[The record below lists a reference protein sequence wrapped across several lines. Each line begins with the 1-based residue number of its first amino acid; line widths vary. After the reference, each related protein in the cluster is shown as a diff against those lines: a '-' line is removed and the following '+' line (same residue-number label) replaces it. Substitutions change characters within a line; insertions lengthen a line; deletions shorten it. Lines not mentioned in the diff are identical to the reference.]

1 MKKKVLHV
9 AETVKGGVATVIR
22 QLVQPNDE
30 FDFYCLLPDSQYGEI
45 GSFPESKLKKFS
57 RTGRNIPSF
66 ISLAVNYIRLVHKEK
81 PDVIH
86 IHSTFAGVICRL
98 LTPLIRMTYKPK
110 IIYCPHAFSFLM
122 DTSEK
127 KKGIYTRIE
136 KFLQKNT
143 DVIICT
149 SEYEKKIALDVGMG
163 SDNLTVVYNG
173 VEPPLSTSEY
183 TTPYQS
189 DKINILFVGRFDYQ
203 KGFDL
208 VKAIASGLD
217 DRFLITVVGGN
228 VHSKESPPQ
237 HARISYKGWLTSSEI
252 APYFSHADVL
262 LMPSRWE
269 SFGLV
274 AVEAESYGLP
284 VVASRCSSL
293 PEVVSEGVTGYL
305 FTTNHADEAV
315 EILSARAKEDW
326 ASMKTACVDFYYAN
340 FTSDKMISNTY
351 CLYR

>member
-30 FDFYCLLPDSQYGEI
+30 FDFYCLLPDSQSGEI
-45 GSFPESKLKKFS
+45 GVFPESKLKKFS

-66 ISLAVNYIRLVHKEK
+66 ISLAINYIRVVRKEK
-81 PDVIH
+81 PEVIH

-98 LTPLIRMTYKPK
+98 LTPLIRMTCKPK

-127 KKGIYTRIE
+127 KKKIYTRIE
-136 KFLQKNT
+136 KFLQKST

-149 SEYEKKIALDVGMG
+149 SGYEKKIALDVGMD
-163 SDNLTVVYNG
+163 SANLTVIYNG
-173 VEPPLSTSEY
+173 VEPPMPAADY
-183 TTPYQS
+183 TTPYSS

-208 VKAIASGLD
+208 VTDIASKLD
-217 DRFLITVVGGN
+217 DKFLITVIGGN
-228 VHSKESPPQ
+228 VHSKEQPPQ
-237 HARISYKGWLTSSEI
+237 HARINYKGWLSSSEI
-252 APYFSHADVL
+252 APYFAHADVL

-305 FTTNHADEAV
+305 FTTNNADEAV
-315 EILSARAKEDW
+315 DILSTRDKEDW
-326 ASMKTACVDFYYAN
+326 ASMKVSCINFYCAN
-340 FTSDKMISNTY
+340 FTSEKMVSNTY
-351 CLYR
+351 HLYR

>member
-22 QLVQPNDE
+22 QLVQQNDE
-30 FDFYCLLPDSQYGEI
+30 FDFYCVLPDSQYREI
-45 GSFPESKLKKFS
+45 GAFPAEKMKVFT
-57 RTGRNIPSF
+57 RTGRNISSF
-66 ISLAVNYIRLVHKEK
+66 ISLAINYIQMVRKEK

-86 IHSTFAGVICRL
+86 VHSTFAGVVCRL
-98 LTPLIRMTYKPK
+98 LTPLVRMTCKPK

-127 KKGIYTRIE
+127 KKKVYAKIE
-136 KFLQKNT
+136 KILQKNT

-149 SEYEKKIALDVGMG
+149 SEYEKRTALMAGL
-163 SDNLTVVYNG
+163 SPDNLTVVYNG
-173 VEPPLSTSEY
+173 VEPPVTLSDDTN
-183 TTPYQS
+183 PYRQ

-208 VKAIASGLD
+208 VQRIADELD
-217 DRFLITVVGGN
+217 DRFLITIVGGN
-228 VHSKESPPQ
+228 VHAKEQPAS
-237 HARISYKGWLTSSEI
+237 HARMDFKGWLTSAEM
-252 APYFSHADVL
+252 APYFTYADVL

-305 FTTNHADEAV
+305 FTTNQADEAV
-315 EILSARAKEDW
+315 EILNVRDQRDWSA
-326 ASMKTACVDFYYAN
+326 MKVDCVDFYNAN
-340 FTSDKMISNTY
+340 FTSEKMISNT
-351 CLYR
+351 

>member
-22 QLVQPNDE
+22 QLVQQNDE
-30 FDFYCLLPDSQYGEI
+30 FDFYCVLPDSQYREI
-45 GSFPESKLKKFS
+45 GAFPAEKMKVFT
-57 RTGRNIPSF
+57 RTGRNISSF
-66 ISLAVNYIRLVHKEK
+66 ISLAINYIQMVRKEK

-86 IHSTFAGVICRL
+86 VHSTFAGVVCRL
-98 LTPLIRMTYKPK
+98 LTPLVRMTCRPK

-127 KKGIYTRIE
+127 KKKVYAKIE
-136 KFLQKNT
+136 KILQKNT

-149 SEYEKKIALDVGMG
+149 SEYEKRTALMAGL
-163 SDNLTVVYNG
+163 SPDNLTVVYNG
-173 VEPPLSTSEY
+173 VEPPVTLSDDTN
-183 TTPYQS
+183 PYRQ

-208 VKAIASGLD
+208 VQRIADELD
-217 DRFLITVVGGN
+217 DRFLITIVGGN
-228 VHSKESPPQ
+228 VHAKEQPAS
-237 HARISYKGWLTSSEI
+237 HARMDFKGWLTSAEM
-252 APYFSHADVL
+252 APYFTYADVL

-305 FTTNHADEAV
+305 FTTNQADEAV
-315 EILSARAKEDW
+315 EILNARDQRDWSA
-326 ASMKTACVDFYYAN
+326 MKVDCVDFYNAN
-340 FTSDKMISNTY
+340 FTSEEMISNTY
-351 CLYR
+351 RHYR

>member
-22 QLVQPNDE
+22 QLVQPNGE
-30 FDFYCLLPDSQYGEI
+30 FDFYCLLPDSQYSEI
-45 GSFPESKLKKFS
+45 GTFPESKLKKFTRS
-57 RTGRNIPSF
+57 GRNISSF
-66 ISLAVNYIRLVHKEK
+66 ISLAVNYIRIVRKEK

-98 LTPLIRMTYKPK
+98 LTPLIRMSCQPK

-127 KKGIYTRIE
+127 KKRVYTRIE
-136 KFLQKNT
+136 KILQKKT

-149 SEYEKKIALDVGMG
+149 SEYEKRVALGVGLD
-163 SDNLTVVYNG
+163 SNNLTVVYNG
-173 VEPPLSTSEY
+173 VEPPLPTGNHV
-183 TTPYQS
+183 TPYQS

-208 VKAIASGLD
+208 VKEIADRLD
-217 DRFLITVVGGN
+217 DGFLITVVGGN
-228 VHSKESPPQ
+228 VHATEHPPL
-237 HARISYKGWLTSSEI
+237 HARINYKGWLTSTEI
-252 APYFSHADVL
+252 APYFSYADVL

-293 PEVVSEGVTGYL
+293 PEVVCEGVTGYL
-305 FTTNHADEAV
+305 FTTNKANEAV
-315 EILSARAKEDW
+315 EILSTRGKDDW
-326 ASMKTACVDFYYAN
+326 ASMKAACVDFYSTN
-340 FTSDKMISNTY
+340 FTSDRMVSSTY
-351 CLYR
+351 HLYR

>member
-22 QLVQPNDE
+22 QLVQQNDE
-30 FDFYCLLPDSQYGEI
+30 FDFYCVLPDSQYREI
-45 GSFPESKLKKFS
+45 GAFPAEKMKVFT
-57 RTGRNIPSF
+57 RTGRNISSF
-66 ISLAVNYIRLVHKEK
+66 ISLAINYIQMVRKEK

-86 IHSTFAGVICRL
+86 VHSTFAGVVCRL
-98 LTPLIRMTYKPK
+98 LTPLVRMTCRPK

-127 KKGIYTRIE
+127 KKKVYAKIE
-136 KFLQKNT
+136 KILQKNT

-149 SEYEKKIALDVGMG
+149 SEYEKRTALMAGL
-163 SDNLTVVYNG
+163 SPDNLTVVYNG
-173 VEPPLSTSEY
+173 VEPPVKLPDDTN
-183 TTPYQS
+183 PYRQ

-208 VKAIASGLD
+208 VQRIADELD
-217 DRFLITVVGGN
+217 DRFLITIVGGN
-228 VHSKESPPQ
+228 VHAKEQPAPHS
-237 HARISYKGWLTSSEI
+237 RMDFKGWLTSAEM
-252 APYFSHADVL
+252 APYFTYADVL

-305 FTTNHADEAV
+305 FTTNQADEAV
-315 EILSARAKEDW
+315 
-326 ASMKTACVDFYYAN
+326 
-340 FTSDKMISNTY
+340 
-351 CLYR
+351 

>member
-22 QLVQPNDE
+22 QLVQQNDE
-30 FDFYCLLPDSQYGEI
+30 FDFYCVLPDSQYREI
-45 GSFPESKLKKFS
+45 GAFPAEKIKVFT
-57 RTGRNIPSF
+57 RTGRNISSF
-66 ISLAVNYIRLVHKEK
+66 ISLAINYIQMVRKEK

-86 IHSTFAGVICRL
+86 VHSTFAGVVCRL
-98 LTPLIRMTYKPK
+98 LTPLVRMTCRPK

-127 KKGIYTRIE
+127 KKKVYAKIE
-136 KFLQKNT
+136 KILQKNT

-149 SEYEKKIALDVGMG
+149 SEYEKRTALMAGL
-163 SDNLTVVYNG
+163 SPDNLTVVYNG
-173 VEPPLSTSEY
+173 VEPPVKLPDDTN
-183 TTPYQS
+183 PYRQ

-208 VKAIASGLD
+208 VHRIADELD
-217 DRFLITVVGGN
+217 DRFLITIVGGN
-228 VHSKESPPQ
+228 VHAKEQPAPHS
-237 HARISYKGWLTSSEI
+237 RMDFKGWLTSAEM
-252 APYFSHADVL
+252 APYFTYADVL

-305 FTTNHADEAV
+305 FTTNQADEAV
-315 EILSARAKEDW
+315 EILNARDQRDW
-326 ASMKTACVDFYYAN
+326 NAMKVDCVDFYNAN
-340 FTSDKMISNTY
+340 FTSEKMISNT
-351 CLYR
+351 

>member
-22 QLVQPNDE
+22 QLVQQNDE
-30 FDFYCLLPDSQYGEI
+30 FDFYCVLPDSQYREI
-45 GSFPESKLKKFS
+45 GAFPAEKMKVFT
-57 RTGRNIPSF
+57 RTGRNISSF
-66 ISLAVNYIRLVHKEK
+66 ISLAINYIQMVRKEK

-86 IHSTFAGVICRL
+86 VHSTFAGVVCRL
-98 LTPLIRMTYKPK
+98 LTPLVRMTCRPK

-127 KKGIYTRIE
+127 KKKVYAKIE
-136 KFLQKNT
+136 KILQKNT

-149 SEYEKKIALDVGMG
+149 SEYEKRTALMAGL
-163 SDNLTVVYNG
+163 SPDNLTVVYNG
-173 VEPPLSTSEY
+173 VEPPVKLPDDTN
-183 TTPYQS
+183 PYRQ

-208 VKAIASGLD
+208 VQRIADELD
-217 DRFLITVVGGN
+217 DRFLITIVGGN
-228 VHSKESPPQ
+228 VHAKEQPAP
-237 HARISYKGWLTSSEI
+237 HARMDFKGWLTSAEM
-252 APYFSHADVL
+252 APYFTYADVL

-305 FTTNHADEAV
+305 FTTNQADEAV
-315 EILSARAKEDW
+315 EILNARDQRDWSA
-326 ASMKTACVDFYYAN
+326 MKVDCVDFYNAN
-340 FTSDKMISNTY
+340 FTSEKMISNTY
-351 CLYR
+351 

>member
-22 QLVQPNDE
+22 QLVQQNDE
-30 FDFYCLLPDSQYGEI
+30 FDFYCVLPDSQYREI
-45 GSFPESKLKKFS
+45 GAFPDEKMKVFS

-66 ISLAVNYIRLVHKEK
+66 ISLAIKYIQLVRKEK

-86 IHSTFAGVICRL
+86 VHSTFAGVVCRL
-98 LTPLIRMTYKPK
+98 LTPLVRMTCKPK

-127 KKGIYTRIE
+127 KKKVYAKIE
-136 KFLQKNT
+136 KVLQKNT

-149 SEYEKKIALDVGMG
+149 SEYEKRTALMAGMEPG
-163 SDNLTVVYNG
+163 NLTVVYNG
-173 VEPPLSTSEY
+173 VEPPVALPDETN
-183 TTPYQS
+183 PYHQ

-208 VKAIASGLD
+208 VQQIADKLD
-217 DRFLITVVGGN
+217 DRFLITIVGGN
-228 VHSKESPPQ
+228 VHAKEQPAP
-237 HARISYKGWLTSSEI
+237 HVRMDFKGWLTPSAM
-252 APYFSHADVL
+252 APYFTYADVL

-293 PEVVSEGVTGYL
+293 PEVVNEGVTGYL
-305 FTTNHADEAV
+305 FTTNAADEAA
-315 EILSARAKEDW
+315 EILSTRDKRDW
-326 ASMKTACVDFYYAN
+326 GAMKADCVDFYNAN
-340 FTSDKMISNTY
+340 FTSEKMVSNTY
-351 CLYR
+351 RLYR

>member
-22 QLVQPNDE
+22 QLVQQNDE
-30 FDFYCLLPDSQYGEI
+30 FDFYCVLPDSQYREI
-45 GSFPESKLKKFS
+45 GAFPAEKMKVFT
-57 RTGRNIPSF
+57 RTGRNISSF
-66 ISLAVNYIRLVHKEK
+66 ISLAINYIQMVRKEK

-86 IHSTFAGVICRL
+86 VHSTFAGVVCRL
-98 LTPLIRMTYKPK
+98 LTPLVRITCRPK

-127 KKGIYTRIE
+127 KKKVYAKIE
-136 KFLQKNT
+136 KILQKNT

-149 SEYEKKIALDVGMG
+149 SEYEKRTALMAGL
-163 SDNLTVVYNG
+163 SPDNLTVVYNG
-173 VEPPLSTSEY
+173 VEPPVKLPDDTN
-183 TTPYQS
+183 PYRQ

-208 VKAIASGLD
+208 VQRIADELD
-217 DRFLITVVGGN
+217 DRFLITIVGGN
-228 VHSKESPPQ
+228 VHAKEQPAPHS
-237 HARISYKGWLTSSEI
+237 RMDFKGWLTSAEM
-252 APYFSHADVL
+252 APYFTYADVL

-305 FTTNHADEAV
+305 FTTNQADEAV
-315 EILSARAKEDW
+315 EILNARDQRDWSA
-326 ASMKTACVDFYYAN
+326 MKVDCVDFYNA
-340 FTSDKMISNTY
+340 
-351 CLYR
+351 

>member
-22 QLVQPNDE
+22 QLVQQNDE
-30 FDFYCLLPDSQYGEI
+30 FDFYCVLPDSQYREI
-45 GSFPESKLKKFS
+45 GAFPAEKMKVFT
-57 RTGRNIPSF
+57 RTGRNISSF
-66 ISLAVNYIRLVHKEK
+66 ISLAINYIQMVRKEK

-86 IHSTFAGVICRL
+86 VHSTFAGVVCRL
-98 LTPLIRMTYKPK
+98 LTPLVRITCRPK

-127 KKGIYTRIE
+127 KKKVYAKIE
-136 KFLQKNT
+136 KILQKNT

-149 SEYEKKIALDVGMG
+149 SEYEKRTALMAGL
-163 SDNLTVVYNG
+163 SPDNLTVVYNG
-173 VEPPLSTSEY
+173 VEPPVKLPDDTN
-183 TTPYQS
+183 PYRQ

-208 VKAIASGLD
+208 VQRIADELD
-217 DRFLITVVGGN
+217 DRFLITIVGGN
-228 VHSKESPPQ
+228 VHAKEQPAPHS
-237 HARISYKGWLTSSEI
+237 RMDFKGWLTSAEM
-252 APYFSHADVL
+252 APYFTYADVL

-284 VVASRCSSL
+284 VVASR
-293 PEVVSEGVTGYL
+293 
-305 FTTNHADEAV
+305 
-315 EILSARAKEDW
+315 
-326 ASMKTACVDFYYAN
+326 
-340 FTSDKMISNTY
+340 
-351 CLYR
+351 